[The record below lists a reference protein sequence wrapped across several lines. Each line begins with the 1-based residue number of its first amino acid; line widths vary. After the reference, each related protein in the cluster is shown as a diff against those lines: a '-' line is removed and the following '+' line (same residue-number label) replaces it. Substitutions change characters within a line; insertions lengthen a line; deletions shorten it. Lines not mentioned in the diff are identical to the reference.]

1 MTVAEPIRSMECSP
15 KPSRPTT
22 WLAKRQI
29 AQRRSKSFQEKLR
42 AFRTKTR
49 MVVGTTK
56 RRQAVIDPRPTS
68 RAEGIQVKARGSW
81 MPRIDRGP
89 ARSPIVAILS
99 SEMGGGP
106 SIGGNVGK

>member
-1 MTVAEPIRSMECSP
+1 MTVVGPIRSMGRSP

-56 RRQAVIDPRPTS
+56 RRQAEIDPRPTS
-68 RAEGIQVKARGSW
+68 RAEGIFK
-81 MPRIDRGP
+81 
-89 ARSPIVAILS
+89 
-99 SEMGGGP
+99 
-106 SIGGNVGK
+106 